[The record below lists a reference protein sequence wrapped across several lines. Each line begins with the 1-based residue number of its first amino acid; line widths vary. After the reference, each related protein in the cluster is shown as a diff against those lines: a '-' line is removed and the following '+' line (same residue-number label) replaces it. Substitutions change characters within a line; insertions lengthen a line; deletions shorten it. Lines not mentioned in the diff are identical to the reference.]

1 MKNIIIVRTPV
12 CRRSDLIMK
21 ILDENNI
28 PYIVKYL
35 NTEEG
40 SILKEKYGIKASP
53 GIIVDNR
60 YINVVGSMDKCDSSK
75 LLKLLDL

>member
-21 ILDENNI
+21 ILDDNNI
-28 PYIVKYL
+28 PYTVKYL

-40 SILKEKYGIKASP
+40 RTLKKKYGIKASP
-53 GIIVDNR
+53 GIIVDNKFV
-60 YINVVGSMDKCDSSK
+60 NVVSNMDKCDSSK